1 MGIAVF
7 ACMVTWNYAY
17 NPWKEKMKESVN
29 GKRFN
34 NMGKGD
40 GRRNVNEDL
49 DEKKEEEEGES
60 RLNSPELGH
69 TYLIG
74 EQGEYYVLTPVRR
87 QEWDYGWKI

>member
-1 MGIAVF
+1 MDGHCRL
-7 ACMVTWNYAY
+7 CMNGHLKLRLQSLEGKDERKCEW
-17 NPWKEKMKESVN
+17 EK
-29 GKRFN
+29 GR
-34 NMGKGD
+34 